1 MVYTI
6 LDCYTDEP
14 AGLGVPPYLGTY
26 PRYIAG
32 YLNEDVNYI
41 TIDDLRLFIKNNS
54 KIIETKTAKNRRFS
68 RYLEPMVPKPSQKT
82 DITTYNLTVNYK
94 NHENRRFSGCRK
106 SMIFEHINKI
116 LEETDTLIIVL
127 GVHVPGKY
135 LSAVP
140 GTLNEVILLIKDINC
155 RKILTGPV
163 VFGTQLHG
171 GRFFERADLS
181 VFDKVDYSMFNFTY
195 DKVKEYALNGAKIVK
210 HIPDYRMIEIETG
223 HGCDIGKCSFCT
235 EPIKNKVEFREKENV
250 LKEII
255 EFYKLGCRY
264 FRLGKQTCFYTFPD
278 AIELLKD
285 IRDKCPDIKVLHLDN
300 VNPVKVVMDKN
311 YEITKAVVKYC
322 SSGNIAAFGVESFD
336 KEVVKQNSLNT
347 SPSIA
352 YEAIKIL
359 NKYGAKR
366 GEDGMPKFLPGINII
381 FGLRGESK
389 KTNEEN
395 MKWLKKIYN
404 DGLMLRRINIRQVA
418 IFEGTS
424 LFDEGKDK
432 FLRKNKK
439 YYWKWRKEIRQKIDC
454 PMLQRIVPKGTVLRS
469 CYAEIYDG
477 NTTFCR
483 QFGTYPLIVGVKGRL
498 ELKKFFDLEIT
509 GHMLRS
515 LVGKVSRENELEPI
529 KTYIN
534 S

>member
-1 MVYTI
+1 MTYTI

-41 TIDDLRLFIKNNS
+41 TIDDFRLFNKNMLENQRFPASTRSTSMIK
-54 KIIETKTAKNRRFS
+54 ETK
-68 RYLEPMVPKPSQKT
+68 LSQKT
-82 DITTYNLTVNYK
+82 DIRTYNLTVNYK
-94 NHENRRFSGCRK
+94 NIG
-106 SMIFEHINKI
+106 KI
-116 LEETDTLIIVL
+116 LDDTDTLIIVL

-135 LSAVP
+135 LSAIP
-140 GTLNEVILLIKDINC
+140 GTLKEVIPLIKDLNC
-155 RKILTGPV
+155 EKILTGPA
-163 VFGTQLHG
+163 VFGTQLYG
-171 GRFFERADLS
+171 GKFFEKYDKD
-181 VFDKVDYSMFNFTY
+181 VFDKIDYSMFNFRY
-195 DKVKEYALNGAKIVK
+195 DKVKDYAIDGARIVK
-210 HIPDYRMIEIETG
+210 QIPDYRMIEIEAG
-223 HGCDIGKCSFCT
+223 HGCDIGHCSFCT
-235 EPIKNKVEFREKENV
+235 EPIKNKVEFRDKADI

-264 FRLGKQTCFYTFPD
+264 FRLGKQTCFYTFPH
-278 AIELLKD
+278 AVELLKD
-285 IRDKCPDIKVLHLDN
+285 IRKVCRDIKVLHLDN

-311 YEITKAVVKYC
+311 HEITKAVVKYC

-336 KEVVKQNSLNT
+336 KVVCRENTLNS
-347 SPSIA
+347 SPKIA

-359 NKYGAKR
+359 NKYGAER
-366 GEDGMPKFLPGINII
+366 GEDGMPKYLPGINII

-389 KTNEEN
+389 VTHEEN
-395 MKWLKKIYN
+395 MKWLKKIYD

-424 LFDEGKDK
+424 LFNEGKDK
-432 FLRKNKK
+432 FLKKNKK
-439 YYWKWRKEIRQKIDC
+439 YYWKWRNDIRQKIDW
-454 PMLQRIVPKGTVLRS
+454 PMLQRVVPKDIVLRN

-498 ELKKFFDLEIT
+498 ELKKFYNLEIT

-515 LVGKVSRENELEPI
+515 LTGKVVVKEVLKEIEV
-529 KTYIN
+529 
-534 S
+534 